1 MYALSRGGG
10 VACGYP
16 GIHAPSI
23 EVAVV
28 LKVMI
33 GLGGLRCEVH
43 STEHDEKC
51 RRRHHFRCRYGWWY
65 AWVRGHCG

>member
-1 MYALSRGGG
+1 M
-10 VACGYP
+10 ACGYP
-16 GIHAPSI
+16 GIHTPSI

-43 STEHDEKC
+43 STEHVVAVTIFAAAMVGSMHGYADTAGDG
-51 RRRHHFRCRYGWWY
+51 YGY
-65 AWVRGHCG
+65 GCL

>member
-16 GIHAPSI
+16 GINTPSI

-33 GLGGLRCEVH
+33 GLAGLRCEVH
-43 STEHDEKC
+43 STENDEKC
-51 RRRHHFRCRYGWWY
+51 CHRHHFRCRYGW
-65 AWVRGHCG
+65 